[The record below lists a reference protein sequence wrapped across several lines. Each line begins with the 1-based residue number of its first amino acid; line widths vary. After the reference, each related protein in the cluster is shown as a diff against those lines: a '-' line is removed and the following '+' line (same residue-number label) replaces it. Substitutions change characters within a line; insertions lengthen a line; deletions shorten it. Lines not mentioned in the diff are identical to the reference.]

1 MYIYLYLIYCFLSP
15 KYKLNS
21 YNNYNYMNDQDEI
34 DHLIYSVKITK
45 AKRKRGSRVW
55 YFFKA

>member
-1 MYIYLYLIYCFLSP
+1 
-15 KYKLNS
+15 
-21 YNNYNYMNDQDEI
+21 MNDQDEI

-55 YFFKA
+55 YFFKG